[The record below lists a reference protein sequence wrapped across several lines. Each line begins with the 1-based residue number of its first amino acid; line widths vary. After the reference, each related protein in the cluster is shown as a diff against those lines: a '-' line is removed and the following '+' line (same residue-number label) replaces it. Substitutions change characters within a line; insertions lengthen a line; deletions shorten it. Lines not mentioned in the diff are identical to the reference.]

1 MARILLCFPG
11 YWTIAPLNSNWLKL
25 VILFFCFLF
34 ELCNFCSKIVF
45 YYPFKSKIVI
55 YSGTLLRKLQRK
67 ICKQTSICCLMQQLS
82 WLSCWSKHLGQRLT
96 KHGVC
101 WRRLKPSK
109 ITDSRADFTSESML
123 LKTKWNRGMRE
134 TIIFWR

>member
-1 MARILLCFPG
+1 MSFYHGNLLRKAHKLCYKNWALSLATVHIGWKGKSLVCREKIVGVANIVTDSWAVGSHSKIVARILLCFPG

-67 ICKQTSICCLMQQLS
+67 ICKQTSICCLM
-82 WLSCWSKHLGQRLT
+82 
-96 KHGVC
+96 
-101 WRRLKPSK
+101 
-109 ITDSRADFTSESML
+109 
-123 LKTKWNRGMRE
+123 
-134 TIIFWR
+134 